1 MRLRL
6 ARYLEQASLATC
18 PKYLQQL
25 PWRYIE
31 RGLCPARP
39 APSSLPGARQAKAVQ
54 AAGGVD
60 AEEEIRRTLEALDAK
75 KEQKTQPPRKRPAAA
90 SSCDR
95 SVPEA

>member
-1 MRLRL
+1 
-6 ARYLEQASLATC
+6 
-18 PKYLQQL
+18 
-25 PWRYIE
+25 
-31 RGLCPARP
+31 
-39 APSSLPGARQAKAVQ
+39 VQ